1 MNKMTKRTVIT
12 TPAMTPRT
20 IQTVA
25 PAEPVFTS
33 STVEQ
38 FTQQTYT

>member
-1 MNKMTKRTVIT
+1 MNKTTTRAVIT
-12 TPAMTPRT
+12 TPATTPRI

-25 PAEPVFTS
+25 PAEPDFT